1 LGNLSVQ
8 KNLGQEKKQKLKKNN
23 RARKNERA
31 RLRNSDDPAARN
43 SAKSFEAEHHLIFFV
58 WFQDQRKREAHL
70 EKERERKRAAYAKKK
85 LALEEL
91 KQRHKAS

>member
-1 LGNLSVQ
+1 MPHTGWFFFKLFRKTFFDAEIEAHVYFSLS
-8 KNLGQEKKQKLKKNN
+8 LC
-23 RARKNERA
+23 
-31 RLRNSDDPAARN
+31 NSDDPAARN
-43 SAKSFEAEHHLIFFV
+43 SAKSFEAEHHLIFLV